1 MSDITVAVV
10 EDDPLV
16 REAYLAFFNRREG
29 FTFLGE
35 AEDGAAAL
43 MLYERLRPDV
53 LLMDIRMPRMSGI
66 EATRLICEKHPEAC
80 VVALT
85 TFGNRDHIV
94 AALQSGAAGYLI
106 KGSDAATLDRA
117 LHAAVAGEMPL
128 SPSVRRALVEVV
140 TTEDSPA
147 PDDGILTPREAEV
160 VGCLADGLSNQE
172 IARRMYLSEG
182 SVKQYLNH
190 ISAKLGARS
199 RTQVLVRAMRLGI
212 VRLEDLPPLG

>member
-1 MSDITVAVV
+1 MPDITVAVV

-16 REAYLAFFNRREG
+16 REAYRAFFGRREG
-29 FTFLGE
+29 FAFLGE

-43 MLYERLRPDV
+43 TLYEQLRPDV

-66 EATRLICEKHPEAC
+66 EATRLICETHPEAC

-85 TFGNRDHIV
+85 TFGSRDHIV
-94 AALQSGAAGYLI
+94 AALQAGAAGYLL
-106 KGSDAATLDRA
+106 KGSDAVSLDRA

-128 SPSVRRALVEVV
+128 SPGVRRALVEVV
-140 TTEDSPA
+140 TKDAPRPA
-147 PDDGILTPREAEV
+147 GECILTPREAEV
-160 VGCLADGLSNQE
+160 VGCLAGGMSNQE

-199 RTQVLVRAMRLGI
+199 RIQVLVRAMRLGI
-212 VRLEDLPPLG
+212 VRLEDLPPG